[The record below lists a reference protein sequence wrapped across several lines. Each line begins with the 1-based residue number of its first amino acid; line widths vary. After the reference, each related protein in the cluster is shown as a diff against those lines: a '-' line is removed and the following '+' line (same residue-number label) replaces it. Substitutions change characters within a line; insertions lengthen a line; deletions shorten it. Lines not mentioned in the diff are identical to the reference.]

1 MVFLFDINNP
11 VAWNHSCITILT
23 NYQYM
28 CSHKLHEILLVG
40 WQNVALCC
48 SNSWLFSII
57 HLMCLYWIVAVSE
70 DCAFV
75 PSLPCNPKIQEQHQL
90 RIGTIKL
97 IIAGLIKKTQVAN
110 NGELT
115 KGINSFKILE
125 YNVLVPT
132 TFTSSKRFLIWKH
145 LLAFKAFLL
154 SYGSPSKVHIQLTVV
169 SFNVT
174 CPSHSSDSNVIKATS
189 KMVSKMRLHF

>member
-1 MVFLFDINNP
+1 MQP
-11 VAWNHSCITILT
+11 QVAWDPSSRLAECCVMLLKLLVIFNHSSNVFVLNSGSIRGLCI
-23 NYQYM
+23 
-28 CSHKLHEILLVG
+28 C
-40 WQNVALCC
+40 ALQPQD
-48 SNSWLFSII
+48 SGTTSIENRHNKTDNSRF
-57 HLMCLYWIVAVSE
+57 
-70 DCAFV
+70 
-75 PSLPCNPKIQEQHQL
+75 NKN
-90 RIGTIKL
+90 
-97 IIAGLIKKTQVAN
+97 TQVAN

-115 KGINSFKILE
+115 KGINCFKILE